1 MNWRSTPVFDSG
13 STENDPTNPYITGIT
28 INQRRNGSS
37 IEGRID
43 PLCFT
48 SSPCTTLIA
57 KKNGKKAK
65 VRRRD

>member
-13 STENDPTNPYITGIT
+13 STENDPTNPYITGMIIKSAT
-28 INQRRNGSS
+28 ECSS

-43 PLCFT
+43 PLYFT
-48 SSPCTTLIA
+48 SSPCTTLIT

-65 VRRRD
+65 VA